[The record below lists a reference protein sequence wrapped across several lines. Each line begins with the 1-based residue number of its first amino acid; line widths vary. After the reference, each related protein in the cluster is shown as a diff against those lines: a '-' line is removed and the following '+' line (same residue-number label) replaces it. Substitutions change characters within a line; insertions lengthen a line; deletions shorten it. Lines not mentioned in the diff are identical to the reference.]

1 MYLSFKDLFIVF
13 VKALFLTAVI
23 TLLFFLGFQLI
34 RVNINISDFL
44 CNWLNIPKE
53 LALTVMSPGF
63 GIEINIL
70 LLFFET
76 IIITL
81 CFNKLSNTK
90 LFLYFYDIFGY

>member
-13 VKALFLTAVI
+13 VKALFLTALI

-44 CNWLNIPKE
+44 CNWLNIPKD
-53 LALTVMSPGF
+53 LALTVISPGF

-70 LLFFET
+70 LLFFEA
-76 IIITL
+76 IIITFCL
-81 CFNKLSNTK
+81 SKLSNTK
-90 LFLYFYDIFGY
+90 LFLYFYDIFVY